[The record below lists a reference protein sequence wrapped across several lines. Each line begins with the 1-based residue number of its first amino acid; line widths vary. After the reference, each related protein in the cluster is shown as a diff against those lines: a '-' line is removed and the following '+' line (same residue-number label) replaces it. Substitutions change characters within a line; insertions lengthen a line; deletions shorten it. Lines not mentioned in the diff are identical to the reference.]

1 MTEETIQEIYE
12 KAFEEEYDNI
22 LIRDM
27 QMRIENKIYDMAHE
41 YLEKLGLTYDYDSE
55 RFEGKINCQSLEMI
69 EDLDDEFIKPIEDI
83 KYKDVEVEYKLT
95 LILKYPDVRI
105 ESDNPEFSWN

>member
-1 MTEETIQEIYE
+1 MIEIKEETIQEIYE

-27 QMRIENKIYDMAHE
+27 QIRIESKIDTMTRE

-55 RFEGKINCQSLEMI
+55 RFEGELSTTEYDKENRT
-69 EDLDDEFIKPIEDI
+69 DKPLKFKLILVLRPQAVDI
-83 KYKDVEVEYKLT
+83 K
-95 LILKYPDVRI
+95 
-105 ESDNPEFSWN
+105 SDNPEFNWN